1 MLTLGSIFPPSVS
14 SMFQVFP
21 PKGQANNVKIWG
33 NKNTKR
39 TKKIKI
45 NFNDAINGGVK
56 YKIEGANVFVINKST
71 RKCNLGVIISKKVS
85 NLAVVRN
92 KYRRILKEIFRLD
105 FKLLEYKDL
114 VFIVNKKI
122 LDLDFN
128 RIRKELSKVR
138 KYMFNE
144 KIDSVIVDN
153 AN

>member
-1 MLTLGSIFPPSVS
+1 MTTLPNTRKKIKLNFNIAIKNGDKFHV
-14 SMFQVFP
+14 
-21 PKGQANNVKIWG
+21 KGIYIYAK
-33 NKNTKR
+33 NKNTK
-39 TKKIKI
+39 
-45 NFNDAINGGVK
+45 
-56 YKIEGANVFVINKST
+56 SS
-71 RKCNLGVIISKKVS
+71 NLGVIISKKVS

-138 KYMFNE
+138 KHVFNE
-144 KIDSVIVDN
+144 KINSDCIDN

>member
-1 MLTLGSIFPPSVS
+1 MRVDS
-14 SMFQVFP
+14 SR
-21 PKGQANNVKIWG
+21 K
-33 NKNTKR
+33 
-39 TKKIKI
+39 KKIKI
-45 NFNDAINGGVK
+45 NFNDAIIGGVK

-92 KYRRILKEIFRLD
+92 KYRRTLKEIFRLD
-105 FKLLEYKDL
+105 FELLEYKDL

-144 KIDSVIVDN
+144 KIDSVFVDN

>member
-1 MLTLGSIFPPSVS
+1 MRVDS
-14 SMFQVFP
+14 SR
-21 PKGQANNVKIWG
+21 K
-33 NKNTKR
+33 
-39 TKKIKI
+39 KKIKI

-92 KYRRILKEIFRLD
+92 KYRRTLKEIFRLD
-105 FKLLEYKDL
+105 FELLEYKDL

-128 RIRKELSKVR
+128 RIRKELSDFREQIV
-138 KYMFNE
+138 NE
-144 KIDSVIVDN
+144 KLNSNSIN
-153 AN
+153 FGN

>member
-1 MLTLGSIFPPSVS
+1 MNPSKYFPKKYRINFKKNLRIGTRIKV
-14 SMFQVFP
+14 
-21 PKGQANNVKIWG
+21 KGVELVVVQ
-33 NKNTKR
+33 NKNISSSKP
-39 TKKIKI
+39 
-45 NFNDAINGGVK
+45 
-56 YKIEGANVFVINKST
+56 
-71 RKCNLGVIISKKVS
+71 GVIISKKVS

-105 FKLLEYKDL
+105 FELLEYKDL

-138 KYMFNE
+138 KYIFNE
-144 KIDSVIVDN
+144 KIDSVFVDN

>member
-1 MLTLGSIFPPSVS
+1 MTTLPTTRKKIKLNFNIAIKNGDKFHV
-14 SMFQVFP
+14 
-21 PKGQANNVKIWG
+21 KGIYIYAK
-33 NKNTKR
+33 NKNTK
-39 TKKIKI
+39 
-45 NFNDAINGGVK
+45 
-56 YKIEGANVFVINKST
+56 SS
-71 RKCNLGVIISKKVS
+71 NLGVIISKKVS

-105 FKLLEYKDL
+105 FELLEYKDL

-138 KYMFNE
+138 KYIFNE
-144 KIDSVIVDN
+144 KIDSVFVDN

>member
-1 MLTLGSIFPPSVS
+1 MRVDS
-14 SMFQVFP
+14 SR
-21 PKGQANNVKIWG
+21 KNKTKISY
-33 NKNTKR
+33 K
-39 TKKIKI
+39 
-45 NFNDAINGGVK
+45 DAINGGVRYNIK
-56 YKIEGANVFVINKST
+56 GINVFVKNKTNQKS
-71 RKCNLGVIISKKVS
+71 NLGVIISKKVS

-138 KYMFNE
+138 KHVFNE
-144 KIDSVIVDN
+144 KINSDCIDN